1 MCSPVPIVLGIISA
15 GLGVAQAQA
24 QYQAQRQAIDYQN
37 RVAEQQFQYSKLQ
50 AQASRQSEAQKALAR
65 EQQMQQ
71 TEELARTV
79 EANKIRQVN
88 LAYMERQQAQAQQKR
103 GAALE
108 AAEQRGAILASG
120 RVGNVIDSLLADV
133 DRERA
138 QFDFYSDTNL
148 AFFGRQSDEQK
159 RGAAAE
165 RAARVASVTPYIEQ
179 TVLDPIEPIKRAA
192 PSSTPYVLAGVSSVI
207 GGVSTGLSVEAGIKD
222 AGFTWRNGGYER
234 A

>member
-24 QYQAQRQAIDYQN
+24 QYQAQRQAIDHQN

-148 AFFGRQSDEQK
+148 AFFGRQSDEKK

-207 GGVSTGLSVEAGIKD
+207 GGVSTGLGVEAGIKD
-222 AGFTWRNGGYER
+222 AGFEWRDGGYR
-234 A
+234 RS